1 MRFFA
6 NLKVA
11 AKLALLL
18 GVMLAGFAVIG
29 ATYMNIL
36 KAEEK
41 TAETTQALSRFH
53 LEIEK
58 IVQRLGEA
66 VMYQR
71 DFLLNRQLD
80 DLEEFE
86 SSVADTRENLSGLD
100 EQTNDAELKELISY
114 VQESL
119 DSYHS
124 AVYQLA
130 ETRISVGLNQESGLL
145 GDMRTVSDELETSL
159 VTLKDRT
166 SFGRQA
172 LLNEKLMI
180 SLLTIQKR
188 EAAYLQKEE
197 FELVAPMVAELPLLL
212 NW

>member
-6 NLKVA
+6 NLKVT

-29 ATYMNIL
+29 TTYLNIL

-41 TAETTQALSRFH
+41 TAETTQALGRFH

-66 VMYQR
+66 VTYQR

-80 DLEEFE
+80 DLEGFE
-86 SSVADTRENLSGLD
+86 SSVADTRENSESLD
-100 EQTNDAELKELISY
+100 QQTNDAELKELVSY

-124 AVYQLA
+124 AVY
-130 ETRISVGLNQESGLL
+130 
-145 GDMRTVSDELETSL
+145 
-159 VTLKDRT
+159 
-166 SFGRQA
+166 
-172 LLNEKLMI
+172 
-180 SLLTIQKR
+180 
-188 EAAYLQKEE
+188 
-197 FELVAPMVAELPLLL
+197 
-212 NW
+212 